1 MTAAPAAK
9 THPRNGPRLT
19 LGFML
24 NDTARLLRRNF
35 NRRVQSLGLT
45 QAQWRLLARIAIDEG
60 AKQAQIAEVLEMQPI
75 SVARLIDRMEAAG
88 WVERRRDP
96 TDRRAVNVYLTEKAQ
111 PILDELWQRAD
122 ETQAIALAGVPRDAR
137 DQLLRTLETVR
148 ENLIADCSTG
158 DSK

>member
-9 THPRNGPRLT
+9 THPRTWPRLT
-19 LGFML
+19 LGSML

-60 AKQAQIAEVLEMQPI
+60 AKQAQLAEVLEMQPI

-96 TDRRAVNVYLTEKAQ
+96 TDRRAVNLYLTEKAQ
-111 PILDELWQRAD
+111 PILDELWQRAE
-122 ETQAIALAGVPRDAR
+122 ETQSIALTGMSQSAR
-137 DQLLRTLETVR
+137 DQLLRSLETVR
-148 ENLIADCSTG
+148 TNLIGDCSTG

>member
-1 MTAAPAAK
+1 
-9 THPRNGPRLT
+9 
-19 LGFML
+19 ML